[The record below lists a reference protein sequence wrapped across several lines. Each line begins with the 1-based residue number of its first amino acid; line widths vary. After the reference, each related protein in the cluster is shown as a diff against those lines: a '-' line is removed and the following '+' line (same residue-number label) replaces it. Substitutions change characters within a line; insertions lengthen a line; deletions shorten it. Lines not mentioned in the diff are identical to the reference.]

1 MGGGP
6 SVTDDSVG
14 VAPDDPR
21 GIERT
26 ATGAAIGLAAGVVG
40 LALPVGLVLL
50 QTYSPGTVFLT
61 GVELVE
67 ATALFALVGALL
79 FAGSLILF
87 RIGFAALR
95 KFDPRFWVASV
106 LCMLGTVGVILLL
119 IPIGLAAASSTSLV
133 SCVRGAPSR
142 ALGCLSSVAPL
153 AADWGMVAFWLLWL
167 GGLGIVVGVGLA
179 GVRYRQGW
187 FYGGAALYALLLLGL
202 LGPALGLLFPI
213 GALAYP
219 LLAAPFLVLAAPA
232 MILRGSRRTL
242 APS

>member
-1 MGGGP
+1 MTAE
-6 SVTDDSVG
+6 SAG

-21 GIERT
+21 GIDKI
-26 ATGAAIGLAAGVVG
+26 ATGAAIGLASGVVG
-40 LALPVGLVLL
+40 LAFPVGLVLL
-50 QTYSPGTVFLT
+50 ATYSPGTVFLT

-79 FAGSLILF
+79 FAGSLLLF
-87 RIGFAALR
+87 RTGFAALR

-106 LCMLGTVGVILLL
+106 LCMIGTVGVILVL
-119 IPIGLAAASSTSLV
+119 IPIGLAATYSDSLAN
-133 SCVRGAPSR
+133 CVRGAPSR

-153 AADWGMVAFWLLWL
+153 AADWAIVAFWLLWL

-202 LGPALGLLFPI
+202 LGPVLGLLFPI
-213 GALAYP
+213 GSLTYP
-219 LLAAPFLVLAAPA
+219 LLAVPFFVLAAPA
-232 MILRGSRRTL
+232 TILHGSRRAL
-242 APS
+242 VHR